1 MSEIEKDIIA
11 DEELFNEEQDT
22 ERQDSQDEESL
33 VEDILEGESEEE
45 VEPDEEDIDEASEE
59 EDTDEDLSE
68 EEEASQSTED
78 EKELAK
84 TFKMRRLLRAMLRD
98 EDSEGGSMKDMF
110 DDIQISG
117 EWLKRH
123 WSFILIVVVCMLLFV
138 TNRYQAQQEIIEES
152 RLKRELNDIRFI
164 WLTQFCELTRSQRQ
178 SQIEETLIQRGD
190 TTLKPRKEAPFLIK
204 AK

>member
-45 VEPDEEDIDEASEE
+45 VGPDEEDIDEASEE
-59 EDTDEDLSE
+59 EETDEDLSE
-68 EEEASQSTED
+68 EEEASQPTED

>member
-68 EEEASQSTED
+68 EEEASQPTED

>member
-59 EDTDEDLSE
+59 EETDEDLSE
-68 EEEASQSTED
+68 EEEASQPTED

-152 RLKRELNDIRFI
+152 RLERELNDIRFI

>member
-59 EDTDEDLSE
+59 EETDEDLSE
-68 EEEASQSTED
+68 EEEASQPTED

>member
-11 DEELFNEEQDT
+11 DEELFNEELDT
-22 ERQDSQDEESL
+22 ERQDSQEEESL
-33 VEDILEGESEEE
+33 VEGILEGESEEE
-45 VEPDEEDIDEASEE
+45 VEPDEEDIDETSEE
-59 EDTDEDLSE
+59 EEADEDLSE
-68 EEEASQSTED
+68 EEEASQPTED

>member
-11 DEELFNEEQDT
+11 DEELFNEELDT
-22 ERQDSQDEESL
+22 ERQDSQEEENL
-33 VEDILEGESEEE
+33 VEGILEGESEEE

-59 EDTDEDLSE
+59 EETNEDLSE

>member
-22 ERQDSQDEESL
+22 ERQDSQDEENL
-33 VEDILEGESEEE
+33 VEGILEGESEEE

-59 EDTDEDLSE
+59 EETDEDLSE
-68 EEEASQSTED
+68 EEEASQPTED

>member
-33 VEDILEGESEEE
+33 VEGILEGESEEE

-59 EDTDEDLSE
+59 EETDEDLSE
-68 EEEASQSTED
+68 EEEASQPTED

>member
-33 VEDILEGESEEE
+33 VEGILEGESEEE

-59 EDTDEDLSE
+59 EETDEDLSE

>member
-22 ERQDSQDEESL
+22 ERQDSQDEENL
-33 VEDILEGESEEE
+33 VEGILEGESEEE

-59 EDTDEDLSE
+59 EETDEDLSE
-68 EEEASQSTED
+68 EEEASQPTED

-84 TFKMRRLLRAMLRD
+84 TFKTRRLLRAMLRD

>member
-59 EDTDEDLSE
+59 EETDEDLSE
-68 EEEASQSTED
+68 EEEASQPTED
-78 EKELAK
+78 EKKLAK

>member
-11 DEELFNEEQDT
+11 DEELFNEELDT
-22 ERQDSQDEESL
+22 ERQDSQEEENLVEESL
-33 VEDILEGESEEE
+33 EDESDEE
-45 VEPDEEDIDEASEE
+45 VESDEEDINETSEE
-59 EDTDEDLSE
+59 EEADEDLSE
-68 EEEASQSTED
+68 EEEASQPTED

>member
-45 VEPDEEDIDEASEE
+45 VEPDEEDIDESSEE
-59 EDTDEDLSE
+59 EETDEDLSE
-68 EEEASQSTED
+68 EEEASQPTED

>member
-11 DEELFNEEQDT
+11 DEELFNEELDT

-33 VEDILEGESEEE
+33 VEGILEGESEEE

-59 EDTDEDLSE
+59 EETNEDLSE

>member
-11 DEELFNEEQDT
+11 DEELFNEELDT
-22 ERQDSQDEESL
+22 ERQDSQEEENL
-33 VEDILEGESEEE
+33 VEGILEGESEEE

-59 EDTDEDLSE
+59 EETDEDLSE
-68 EEEASQSTED
+68 EEEASQPTED

>member
-11 DEELFNEEQDT
+11 DEELFNEELDT
-22 ERQDSQDEESL
+22 ERQDSQEEENL
-33 VEDILEGESEEE
+33 VEGILEGESEEE

-59 EDTDEDLSE
+59 EETDEDLSE
-68 EEEASQSTED
+68 EEGASQSTED

>member
-11 DEELFNEEQDT
+11 DEELFNEELDT

-33 VEDILEGESEEE
+33 VEGILEGESEEE

-59 EDTDEDLSE
+59 EETDEDLSE
-68 EEEASQSTED
+68 EEGASQSTED

>member
-11 DEELFNEEQDT
+11 DEELFNEELDT
-22 ERQDSQDEESL
+22 ERQDSQEEENL
-33 VEDILEGESEEE
+33 VEGILEGESEEE
-45 VEPDEEDIDEASEE
+45 VEPNEEDIDEASEE
-59 EDTDEDLSE
+59 EETDEDLSE
-68 EEEASQSTED
+68 EEEASQPTED

>member
-11 DEELFNEEQDT
+11 DEELFNEELDT
-22 ERQDSQDEESL
+22 ERQDSQEEENL
-33 VEDILEGESEEE
+33 VEGILEGESEEE

-59 EDTDEDLSE
+59 EETDEDLSE

>member
-11 DEELFNEEQDT
+11 DEELFNEELDT
-22 ERQDSQDEESL
+22 ERQDSQEEENL
-33 VEDILEGESEEE
+33 VEGILEGESEEE

-59 EDTDEDLSE
+59 EETDEDLSE

-152 RLKRELNDIRFI
+152 RIKRELNDIRFI

>member
-22 ERQDSQDEESL
+22 ERQSQDEESL

-45 VEPDEEDIDEASEE
+45 VGPDEEDIDEASEE
-59 EDTDEDLSE
+59 EETDEDLSE
-68 EEEASQSTED
+68 EEEASQPTED

>member
-22 ERQDSQDEESL
+22 ERQDSQDEENL
-33 VEDILEGESEEE
+33 VEGILEGESEEE
-45 VEPDEEDIDEASEE
+45 VEPGEEDIDEASEE
-59 EDTDEDLSE
+59 EETDEDLSE
-68 EEEASQSTED
+68 EEEASQPTED

>member
-59 EDTDEDLSE
+59 EETDEDLSE
-68 EEEASQSTED
+68 EEEASQPTED
-78 EKELAK
+78 EKKLAK

-204 AK
+204 EK

>member
-33 VEDILEGESEEE
+33 VEDILEGESEEK

-59 EDTDEDLSE
+59 EETDEDLSE
-68 EEEASQSTED
+68 EEEASQPTED